1 MFAFGEKRDF
11 ASTSK
16 NVRFRPKADIP
27 LAVRYWGNA
36 DIADMSECKAANI
49 RRLN

>member
-1 MFAFGEKRDF
+1 LLSGKSE
-11 ASTSK
+11 TSRRHRK
-16 NVRFRPKADIP
+16 NVRFRPKADIK